1 MYRRNMLKEELDR
14 LREENKRLL
23 LENVFLRER
32 NNTLQSEIRNM
43 RLEIHNRSLMDS
55 LQNEILLKPTTI
67 RINKEDKDD
76 IGE

>member
-32 NNTLQSEIRNM
+32 NNTLCADIRNM
-43 RLEIHNRSLMDS
+43 RLEIHNRSLMDT
-55 LQNEILLKPTTI
+55 LQKEILLNPKAI
-67 RINKEDKDD
+67 IIDKENKE
-76 IGE
+76 E